1 MNHLFLI
8 AAAGLSVPMEDKPR
22 SYITDAAGVE
32 VPDSPYYQRRLA
44 DGDVLPATR
53 PIEAVEPLVD
63 ATPEVAPV
71 TKTKPKAA
79 IPATTPATT
88 GVE

>member
-1 MNHLFLI
+1 MNLLFLI

-44 DGDVLPATR
+44 DGDVLPAIR
-53 PIEAVEPLVD
+53 PIEAAEPLAD
-63 ATPEVAPV
+63 AAPELAPG

-79 IPATTPATT
+79 APATP
-88 GVE
+88 GE